1 MSFCSRCDRPYGDG
15 SGDGECDLAAIED
28 ELEAVG
34 YDPAHS
40 PPIPFGAETTVFF
53 AGWGSALATVP
64 DRPTCPDCGVRR
76 GCYHHAGC
84 SVEQCGE
91 CRQQAIDCDC
101 LAIDDED
108 DEDDGDDAPESAAI
122 DMKAIWPPSSVARDA
137 EPNGVIQNDTEFQ
150 RITPKS

>member
-101 LAIDDED
+101 LAIDDE
-108 DEDDGDDAPESAAI
+108 ERRRRPRVGRHRHEGDLATLFGCPGCGTE
-122 DMKAIWPPSSVARDA
+122 WR
-137 EPNGVIQNDTEFQ
+137 DTE
-150 RITPKS
+150 